1 MKKAFDTI
9 RTKLGNDPEVLL
21 YNCSGFVYSNFT
33 FFVFFFEILFSII
46 VESILDLEP
55 EALQAALNTTVVGGL
70 VASQQVSKNKK
81 QLHIILFYIS

>member
-1 MKKAFDTI
+1 MIPKYYFTI
-9 RTKLGNDPEVLL
+9 AVVLYTVIL
-21 YNCSGFVYSNFT
+21 HSLFS
-33 FFVFFFEILFSII
+33 FFEILFSVI

-81 QLHIILFYIS
+81 QLHIILFYFS